1 VRGRE
6 LSYRRRRRL
15 VALIVVAVVA
25 GGVSAAIVLL
35 PRGEKPDRGP
45 TSLPPRADQSVSH
58 RISRRTHLSV
68 ADQEELRSTIALF
81 VSASVARHHPER
93 SWSIVHPILREGLTK
108 RQWRTGEIPVVPY
121 PAVGVDLLRL
131 QSVVDETALAEVV
144 LEPARNS
151 HLVRKTFQIE
161 LRRLPRPPHQ
171 WLVSSWVPE
180 GVSETQ
186 MQLDARSRASTVSA
200 ATQKHHL
207 AAAWIFLPLG
217 ALLAGLILVPA
228 GLFVREAY
236 RFRRAEAKYRSSL
249 DDPFGRPG
257 RARK

>member
-25 GGVSAAIVLL
+25 GGISAAIVLL

-45 TSLPPRADQSVSH
+45 TSLPPRADQAVSQ
-58 RISRRTHLSV
+58 RISRPRHLSV
-68 ADQEELRSTIALF
+68 ADQERLRSTIALF

-108 RQWRTGEIPVVPY
+108 RQWSTGNIPVVPY

-131 QSVVDETALAEVV
+131 QSVVDQTALAEVV

-161 LRRLPRPPHQ
+161 LRQLPRPPHQ

-180 GVSETQ
+180 GVSESQ
-186 MQLDARSRASTVSA
+186 IELNARTSSPSV
-200 ATQKHHL
+200 
-207 AAAWIFLPLG
+207 AAASHARHFSSVWIFVPLG
-217 ALLAGLILVPA
+217 VLIGGLILVPT

-236 RFRRAEAKYRSSL
+236 QFRRAKAEFRASL
-249 DDPFGRPG
+249 DDPTRL
-257 RARK
+257 RR